1 MNDHIRLKSRFRLI
15 QVACLVLFLLAA
27 QECTGK
33 NELSIS
39 RVDPSIGQRV
49 QEELDAAVAEYN
61 VPGAILALGD
71 MNGNTRIWTS
81 GLADLQTGKSMSED
95 LYLAIGSTTKS
106 YTATMIL
113 QLVDDGLIKLDEPI
127 RKHLPGPVPRE
138 NEITIRHL
146 LEMRSG
152 LGDYGPSPQFQK
164 FMEPNPLQ
172 ACTPEQ
178 LIQFSLDKTGEPDK
192 EFHYTNAN
200 YILLGMLI
208 EKVTNNSFANEMQ
221 RRILQPLGMSHTFM
235 LTEMKMPTP
244 YAHGYRYEEGKKV
257 VDGTYSIHPS
267 LFWTAG
273 GIVST
278 AADQLIWAKALLEG
292 RLLSPQAH
300 SEQFNMKP
308 ASSKLGFYGLGV
320 MNMNGLIGHGGNY
333 NNLYTSFVGRY
344 HGYDCVILVNG
355 QAGDAEEKTFRAKAV
370 LLKVIEK
377 TGM

>member
-1 MNDHIRLKSRFRLI
+1 MNDHIPLKTRFWLI
-15 QVACLVLFLLAA
+15 QAACLILFLLAA
-27 QECTGK
+27 QGWARK
-33 NELSIS
+33 NELSIF
-39 RVDPSIGQRV
+39 RVNPSIGQQV
-49 QEELDAAVAEYN
+49 QEALDAAVAECN

-81 GLADLQTGKSMSED
+81 GLADLETGKSMSKD
-95 LYLAIGSTTKS
+95 LYFLIGSATKS
-106 YTATMIL
+106 YTATMVL
-113 QLVDDGLIKLDEPI
+113 QLVEDGLIKLDEPI
-127 RKHLPGPVPRE
+127 GKYLPGLVPRE

-152 LGDYGPSPQFQK
+152 LGDYGPNPQFEK

-178 LIQFSLDKTGEPDK
+178 LVKFSLDKTGEPDK
-192 EFHYTNAN
+192 EFHYTNTN

-208 EKVTNNSFANEMQ
+208 EKVTNNSFPNEMQ
-221 RRILQPLGMSHTFM
+221 RRILQPLGMFHTFM

-244 YAHGYRYEEGKKV
+244 YAHGYRYEEGKV

-300 SEQFNMKP
+300 SEQFTMKP

-320 MNMNGLIGHGGNY
+320 MNMSGLIGHGGNY
-333 NNLYTSFVGRY
+333 DNLYTCFVGRY

-355 QAGDAEEKTFRAKAV
+355 QAGDAEEKTFRARAV

-377 TGM
+377 TGL